1 MDIFKKT
8 INETVKLLIDF
19 YLIIFFLFKK
29 KNNQDDFLI
38 LTGSDS
44 THFNSLV
51 NLLTSISKYEKNTK
65 VKIFNLGLTNEEKNY
80 LLNNFDYKLVDFE
93 FNKYPEF
100 VSRRDEFNKL
110 GSYSWKPII
119 IYEEY
124 KKNTKNLIWL
134 DAGCLINKNL
144 KLIKN
149 IILKNGFYSP
159 QSSDNVK
166 RWTHESTLVKL
177 KVPKDFYKKR
187 NISGGICGFS
197 QNSTLISNLIS
208 DWHKY
213 SINEEII
220 SPSGSSRLNHRQDQ
234 ALLTL
239 LVHFYKL
246 STTTPRGH
254 NIFGILRHQDDEEYK
269 YLQ

>member
-8 INETVKLLIDF
+8 INEIGKFLTDL
-19 YLIIFFLFKK
+19 YLILFFFFKK
-29 KNNQDDFLI
+29 KNNEDDFSI

-44 THFNSLV
+44 SHFNSLV
-51 NLLTSISKYEKNTK
+51 NLLTSLSEYEKDTK
-65 VKIFNLGLTNEEKNY
+65 VKIFNLGLTGEEKNY
-80 LLNNFDYKLVDFE
+80 LLNNFNYEVVDFE

-100 VSRRDEFNKL
+100 VRRRDKFNKL

-124 KKNTKNLIWL
+124 KKNTENLIWL

-166 RWTHESTLVKL
+166 RWTHESTLLKL
-177 KVPKDFYKKR
+177 KVPKEFYKKR

-197 QNSTLISNLIS
+197 HNSVLINNLIS
-208 DWHKY
+208 DWYKY
-213 SINEEII
+213 SINKEII
-220 SPSGSSRLNHRQDQ
+220 SPPGSSRLNHRQDQ

-239 LVHFYKL
+239 LVHFYQL
-246 STTTPRGH
+246 SNSTPRGH
-254 NIFGILRHQDDEEYK
+254 RIFGILRHQDDEEYK